1 MFDQDESGAMDPADD
16 DPLPYAD
23 RQDAALRLAV
33 ALQRHAHTG
42 ALVLAIPRGAVP
54 MGRVLADQLAAELD
68 VVLVR
73 KLRAPGQS
81 ELALGAVDEDGHRS
95 MMPELSALADESWIG
110 AEVALQMETL
120 VRRRQTYRAGRPAPD
135 PAGRTVIVLDDGMAT
150 GATMISAL
158 RWVRA
163 HHPAR
168 LICAVPV
175 ASIDA
180 LAHVRGLADEIVC
193 PRRVVHFFAVSQYY
207 LRFAQVSDE
216 EVIRELAA
224 AARERGEA
232 RGEAEPQAS
241 GRSFS
246 KRSSP

>member
-1 MFDQDESGAMDPADD
+1 MFDHDESGAIDPADD

-23 RQDAALRLAV
+23 RHDAARRLAV
-33 ALQRHAHTG
+33 ALQRYANTG

-54 MGRVLADQLAAELD
+54 MGRVLADRLAAELD

-73 KLRAPGQS
+73 KLRAPGQP
-81 ELALGAVDEDGHRS
+81 ELALGAVDEDGRRS
-95 MMPELSALADESWIG
+95 MMPELSALADESWIA
-110 AEVALQMETL
+110 AEAAIQMETL
-120 VRRRQTYRAGRPAPD
+120 ARRRQTYRAGRPAPD

-163 HHPAR
+163 HHPSY
-168 LICAVPV
+168 LVCAVPV

-193 PRRVVHFFAVSQYY
+193 PRRAVHFFAVSQYY
-207 LRFAQVSDE
+207 LSFAQVSDD

-224 AARERGEA
+224 AARDQS
-232 RGEAEPQAS
+232 EAEPQAS